1 MLLKKAWWLCF
12 SLFFSSPLFSALLFS
27 SPPRSALLSS
37 SLLLSLLSFLPSP
50 TLYSPLPCY
59 SILLCPT
66 LFCSS
71 LASSPL
77 PSPPLLSPT
86 PLYSSL
92 LYSALVLPT
101 LYATL
106 TLLLRYSALLS
117 FLSPPYS
124 STLHYSTLLLL
135 FSTLHYAT
143 LLNSVFLNCPYIY
156 IHMIMHVCAHMYVR
170 ICMCAYV
177 CVHMYVC
184 ICIFFIVNVDIY
196 VRVCMYI
203 VYTKCQTCENIFL
216 LYQTKMALK
225 ECNINCERR
234 RLKCLSVCL

>member
-184 ICIFFIVNVDIY
+184 ICIF
-196 VRVCMYI
+196 
-203 VYTKCQTCENIFL
+203 L
-216 LYQTKMALK
+216 
-225 ECNINCERR
+225 
-234 RLKCLSVCL
+234 